1 MLKEGV
7 LPMPHRIH
15 MISRERFSDPFTQW
29 RDPDFVFDF
38 ADAASVLQKWRDPR
52 KGQSSREAL
61 VLGMSLENAV
71 AVKNIR
77 RRLIV
82 TPLEPLEEE
91 DLIRELDILEYIG
104 NMALPDALLQ
114 VNMGELQTKEEI
126 EEFIQKHLKGF
137 EGTAEYKKQL
147 SESLRTLEEL
157 TDIEITDRFGHKMR
171 IKREEVMDFLG
182 NQLGNWLARQLPARP
197 ITDTIVRPRGK
208 IQKRKTFEHSILT
221 SQSIPPKSIDMD
233 DIVILKKDRNAQIYL
248 IVDTSQS
255 MRNAVQ
261 GTHFSRLEGALL
273 TSLAIF
279 YYFKQQGRSR
289 RTNQKAFRTSVVPIS
304 KSRLIVSSENELER
318 FLLTAQAQGRTPMS
332 ASIKA
337 AIEHAKIK
345 KNTQN
350 RDIHIIVVT
359 DGRPNELIPGY
370 EPTPTTSL
378 SHYFRDEREG
388 IDPVTRNCYIEL
400 NSLLRSVVRDRSRT
414 WKMSYFMIGSER
426 LKLTDLWNDTRRTLR
441 GITYPIVI
449 DPSRM
454 DVLAKTIVT
463 ESMRLGQSSA
473 G

>member
-1 MLKEGV
+1 
-7 LPMPHRIH
+7 MPHRIH
-15 MISRERFSDPFTQW
+15 MISSERFSDPLSIW

-61 VLGMSLENAV
+61 VLGMSLQNAV
-71 AVKNIR
+71 AVNNIR
-77 RRLIV
+77 RRLLV
-82 TPLEPLEEE
+82 TPLTPLEEE
-91 DLIRELDILEYIG
+91 DLIRELEILEYLG
-104 NMALPDALLQ
+104 NNALPDALLK

-126 EEFIQKHLKGF
+126 ESFIQKHLKGF

-197 ITDTIVRPRGK
+197 VSDTIVRPRGK
-208 IQKRKTFEHSILT
+208 IHKKKTFQHSILT
-221 SQSIPPKSIDMD
+221 SQAIPPKSIDID
-233 DIVILKKDRNAQIYL
+233 DIVIMKKDRNAQIYL

-255 MRNAVQ
+255 MRNVVQ

-279 YYFKQQGRSR
+279 YYFKRQGRTR
-289 RTNQKAFRTSVVPIS
+289 RTNQKAFKTAVVPIS
-304 KSRLIVSSENELER
+304 KARGIVDTDNELER
-318 FLLTAQAQGRTPMS
+318 FLLTAQAKGRTPMS

-350 RDIHIIVVT
+350 RDIHLIIVT

-370 EPTPTTSL
+370 NPASSQSL
-378 SHYFRDEREG
+378 LNYFAEERED
-388 IDPVTRNCYIEL
+388 IDPVTRSCYLEI
-400 NSLLRSVVRDRSRT
+400 NSLLRDTISDQSRT
-414 WKMSYFMIGSER
+414 WKVSYFLIGSER
-426 LKLTDLWNDTRRTLR
+426 MKLTDLYRDTRRTLR

-463 ESMRLGQSSA
+463 ESMRLGQSTS

>member
-1 MLKEGV
+1 
-7 LPMPHRIH
+7 
-15 MISRERFSDPFTQW
+15 MIW

-38 ADAASVLQKWRDPR
+38 TDAASVLQKWRDPR

-71 AVKNIR
+71 AVNDIR
-77 RRLIV
+77 RRLLV
-82 TPLEPLEEE
+82 TPLTPLEEE
-91 DLIRELDILEYIG
+91 DLIRELEILEYLG
-104 NMALPDALLQ
+104 NNALPDALLK
-114 VNMGELQTKEEI
+114 VNMGELQTLEEI
-126 EEFIQKHLKGF
+126 QDFIQKHMKGF
-137 EGTAEYKKQL
+137 EGTADYKKQL

-182 NQLGNWLARQLPARP
+182 NQLGNWLARQMPARP
-197 ITDTIVRPRGK
+197 VNDTIVRPRGK
-208 IQKRKTFEHSILT
+208 VHKKKTFEHSILT
-221 SQSIPPKSIDMD
+221 SQTIPPKSIDVD
-233 DIVILKKDRNAQIYL
+233 DIVVMRKDRNAQIYL

-255 MRNAVQ
+255 MRNVVQ

-279 YYFKQQGRSR
+279 YYFKNQGRTR
-289 RTNQKAFRTSVVPIS
+289 RTNQRAFRTAVVPIS
-304 KSRLIVSSENELER
+304 KRHNIISTESTLER
-318 FLLTAQAQGRTPMS
+318 FLLTATARGRTPMS
-332 ASIKA
+332 ASILS
-337 AIEHAKIK
+337 AINHAKVK

-350 RDIHIIVVT
+350 RDIHLIIVT

-370 EPTPTTSL
+370 EPSPSRSL
-378 SHYFRDEREG
+378 LNYFEDERSD

-400 NSLLRSVVRDRSRT
+400 NSLLRNVSRDQSRT
-414 WKMSYFMIGSER
+414 WKVSYFIIGSER
-426 LKLTDLWNDTRRTLR
+426 MKLTDIFRDTQRALR

-463 ESMRLGQSSA
+463 ESMRLGQA
-473 G
+473 

>member
-1 MLKEGV
+1 
-7 LPMPHRIH
+7 MPHRIH
-15 MISRERFSDPFTQW
+15 MVSSERFTDPLSIW

-71 AVKNIR
+71 AVKNIQ
-77 RRLIV
+77 RRLLV
-82 TPLEPLEEE
+82 TPLTPLEEE
-91 DLIRELDILEYIG
+91 DLIRELEILEYIG
-104 NMALPDALLQ
+104 NNALPDALLQ

-126 EEFIQKHLKGF
+126 ESFIQKHLKGF

-197 ITDTIVRPRGK
+197 VSDTIVRPRGK
-208 IQKRKTFEHSILT
+208 IHKKKTFEHSILT
-221 SQSIPPKSIDMD
+221 SQTIPPNSIDID
-233 DIVILKKDRNAQIYL
+233 DIVIMKKDRNAQIYL

-255 MRNAVQ
+255 MRNVVQ
-261 GTHFSRLEGALL
+261 GSHFSRLEGALL

-279 YYFKQQGRSR
+279 YYFKHQARSR
-289 RTNQKAFRTSVVPIS
+289 RSNQKAFRTAVVPIS
-304 KSRLIVSSENELER
+304 KARSIINSDSDLER
-318 FLLTAQAQGRTPMS
+318 FLLSAQAKGRTPMS

-337 AIEHAKIK
+337 ALEHAKVK

-350 RDIHIIVVT
+350 RDIHFIIVT

-370 EPTPTTSL
+370 DPSPSQSL
-378 SHYFRDEREG
+378 LNYFADERDD
-388 IDPVTRNCYIEL
+388 IDPVTRSCYLEL
-400 NSLLRSVVRDRSRT
+400 NSLLRDSTRDQSRT
-414 WKMSYFMIGSER
+414 WKVSYFLIGSER
-426 LKLTDLWNDTRRTLR
+426 MKLTDIYQDTRRTLR

-463 ESMRLGQSSA
+463 ESMRLGQSTSS
-473 G
+473 

>member
-1 MLKEGV
+1 
-7 LPMPHRIH
+7 MPHRLH
-15 MISRERFSDPFTQW
+15 MISSERFSDPLSIW

-61 VLGMSLENAV
+61 VLGMSLQNAV
-71 AVKNIR
+71 AVNNIR
-77 RRLIV
+77 KRLLV
-82 TPLEPLEEE
+82 TPLTPLEEE
-91 DLIRELDILEYIG
+91 DLIRELEILEYLG
-104 NMALPDALLQ
+104 NNALPDALLK

-126 EEFIQKHLKGF
+126 ESFIQKHLKGF

-197 ITDTIVRPRGK
+197 VSDTIVRPRGK
-208 IQKRKTFEHSILT
+208 IHKKKTFQHSILT
-221 SQSIPPKSIDMD
+221 SQTIPPKSIDID
-233 DIVILKKDRNAQIYL
+233 DIVIMKKDRNAQIYL
-248 IVDTSQS
+248 IVDISQS
-255 MRNAVQ
+255 MRNVVQ

-279 YYFKQQGRSR
+279 YYFKRQGRTR
-289 RTNQKAFRTSVVPIS
+289 RTNQRAFKTAVVPIS
-304 KSRLIVSSENELER
+304 KARGIVDTDNELER
-318 FLLTAQAQGRTPMS
+318 FLLTAQAKGRTPMS
-332 ASIKA
+332 ASIRA

-350 RDIHIIVVT
+350 RDIHIIIVT
-359 DGRPNELIPGY
+359 DGRPNELIPSY
-370 EPTPTTSL
+370 DPAPSQSL
-378 SHYFRDEREG
+378 LNYFAEERED
-388 IDPVTRNCYIEL
+388 IDPVTRSCYLEI
-400 NSLLRSVVRDRSRT
+400 NSLLRDTIGDQSRT
-414 WKMSYFMIGSER
+414 WKVSYFLIGSER
-426 LKLTDLWNDTRRTLR
+426 MKLTDLYRDTRRTLR

-463 ESMRLGQSSA
+463 ESMRLGQSTS

>member
-1 MLKEGV
+1 MV
-7 LPMPHRIH
+7 
-15 MISRERFSDPFTQW
+15 SRERFTDPLMIW

-38 ADAASVLQKWRDPR
+38 ADAASILQKWRDPR

-71 AVKNIR
+71 AVKNIQ
-77 RRLIV
+77 RRLLV
-82 TPLEPLEEE
+82 TPLTPLEEE
-91 DLIRELDILEYIG
+91 DLIRELEILEYLG
-104 NMALPDALLQ
+104 NNALPDALLK

-126 EEFIQKHLKGF
+126 EDFIQKHLKGF
-137 EGTAEYKKQL
+137 EGTAEYKKHL

-171 IKREEVMDFLG
+171 IKREEVMEFLG
-182 NQLGNWLARQLPARP
+182 NQLGNWLARQMPARP
-197 ITDTIVRPRGK
+197 VSDTIVRPRGK
-208 IQKRKTFEHSILT
+208 IHKKQTFEHSILT
-221 SQSIPPKSIDMD
+221 SQSIPPKSIDLD
-233 DIVILKKDRNAQIYL
+233 DIVIMKKDRNAQIYL

-255 MRNAVQ
+255 MRNVVQ

-279 YYFKQQGRSR
+279 YYFKKQGRTR
-289 RTNQKAFRTSVVPIS
+289 RTNQRAFRTAVVPIT
-304 KSRLIVSSENELER
+304 KRHRIVATESELER
-318 FLLTAQAQGRTPMS
+318 FLLTAVAKGRTPMS
-332 ASIKA
+332 SSILT
-337 AIEHAKIK
+337 AINHAKVK

-350 RDIHIIVVT
+350 RDIHLIIVT

-370 EPTPTTSL
+370 ESSPSRSL
-378 SHYFRDEREG
+378 LKYFEEERND

-400 NSLLRSVVRDRSRT
+400 NSLLRNATRDQSRT
-414 WKMSYFMIGSER
+414 WKVSYFLIGSER
-426 LKLTDLWNDTRRTLR
+426 MRLTDIWRDTLRTLR

-463 ESMRLGQSSA
+463 ESMRLGQTTSS
-473 G
+473 

>member
-1 MLKEGV
+1 
-7 LPMPHRIH
+7 MPHRIH
-15 MISRERFSDPFTQW
+15 VISRERFTDPLMVW

-61 VLGMSLENAV
+61 VLGMALENAV
-71 AVKNIR
+71 AVKNIQH
-77 RRLIV
+77 RLLV
-82 TPLEPLEEE
+82 TPMEPLEEE
-91 DLIRELDILEYIG
+91 DLIRELEILEYIG
-104 NMALPDALLQ
+104 NNALPDALLK
-114 VNMGELQTKEEI
+114 VNMGELQTREEI
-126 EEFIQKHLKGF
+126 EQFIQRHLKGF

-147 SESLRTLEEL
+147 TESLRTLEEL

-182 NQLGNWLARQLPARP
+182 SQLGNWLARQLPARP
-197 ITDTIVRPRGK
+197 VNDTIVRPRGK
-208 IQKRKTFEHSILT
+208 IHKKKTFEHSIFT
-221 SQSIPPKSIDMD
+221 SQTIPPKSIDID
-233 DIVILKKDRNAQIYL
+233 DIVVMKKDRNAQIYL

-255 MRNAVQ
+255 MRNVVQ

-279 YYFKQQGRSR
+279 YYFKRQGRTR
-289 RTNQKAFRTSVVPIS
+289 RTNQRAFRTAVVPIS
-304 KSRLIVSSENELER
+304 KTRQIITSEDQLER
-318 FLLTAQAQGRTPMS
+318 FLLTATAKGRTPMS
-332 ASIKA
+332 ASIKT
-337 AIEHAKIK
+337 AIEHAKVK

-350 RDIHIIVVT
+350 RDVHLIIVT

-370 EPTPTTSL
+370 EPTPSQSL
-378 SHYFRDEREG
+378 INYFEEERAGE
-388 IDPVTRNCYIEL
+388 IDPVTRNCYFEI
-400 NSLLRSVVRDRSRT
+400 NSLLRDAIRDQSRT
-414 WKMSYFMIGSER
+414 WKVSYFIIGSER
-426 LKLTDLWNDTRRTLR
+426 LKLTDLYRDTRRALR

-463 ESMRLGQSSA
+463 ESMRLGQSAS

>member
-1 MLKEGV
+1 
-7 LPMPHRIH
+7 
-15 MISRERFSDPFTQW
+15 MISRERFPDPLMIW

-77 RRLIV
+77 QRLLV
-82 TPLEPLEEE
+82 TPLSPLEEQ
-91 DLIRELDILEYIG
+91 DLIRELEILEYIG
-104 NMALPDALLQ
+104 NNALPDALLK

-126 EEFIQKHLKGF
+126 EQFIQNHLKGY

-147 SESLRTLEEL
+147 TESLRTLEEL

-182 NQLGNWLARQLPARP
+182 NQLGSWLARQMPARP
-197 ITDTIVRPRGK
+197 VNDTIVRPHGK
-208 IQKRKTFEHSILT
+208 IHKKKTYQHSILS
-221 SQSIPPKSIDMD
+221 SQDIPPKSIDMD
-233 DIVILKKDRNAQIYL
+233 DIVVMKKDRNAQIYL

-255 MRNAVQ
+255 MRNVVQ

-279 YYFKQQGRSR
+279 YYFNTQGRTR
-289 RTNQKAFRTSVVPIS
+289 RTNQKAFKTSVVPIS
-304 KSRLIVSSENELER
+304 KNRSIISSEDTLEK
-318 FLLTAQAQGRTPMS
+318 FLLTATARGRTPMS
-332 ASIKA
+332 AAIQA
-337 AIEHAKIK
+337 AIDHAQIK
-345 KNTQN
+345 KNTQD
-350 RDIHIIVVT
+350 RDIHLIVVT

-370 EPTPTTSL
+370 QPEPTSSL
-378 SHYFRDEREG
+378 ISYFEDHRDD
-388 IDPVTRNCYIEL
+388 IDPVTRNCYLEL
-400 NSLLRSVVRDRSRT
+400 NSLLRDAVRDQSRT
-414 WKMSYFMIGSER
+414 WKVSYFMIGSER
-426 LKLTDLWNDTRRTLR
+426 MKLTDIYRDTKRTLR
-441 GITYPIVI
+441 GITNPIVI

-454 DVLAKTIVT
+454 DLLAKTIVS
-463 ESMRLGQSSA
+463 ESMKIGQSTF